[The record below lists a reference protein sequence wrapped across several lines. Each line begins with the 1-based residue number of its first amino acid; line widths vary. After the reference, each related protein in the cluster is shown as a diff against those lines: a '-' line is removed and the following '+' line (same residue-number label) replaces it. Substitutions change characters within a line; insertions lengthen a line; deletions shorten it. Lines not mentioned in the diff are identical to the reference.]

1 MKYEISKLN
10 NESTFTNSS
19 NWNSIIVLL
28 DSNNNIV
35 YQTINS
41 SEMTLKEILERFYK
55 TTTNIR
61 HKYRDMTLEELM
73 SNLDITY
80 LLVS

>member
-10 NESTFTNSS
+10 DKSTFTNSS

-28 DSNNNIV
+28 DSNNNVV

-41 SEMTLKEILERFYK
+41 SEITFKEILERFYK

-61 HKYRDMTLEELM
+61 HKYRDMTLEELI
-73 SNLDITY
+73 SNLDVKY
-80 LLVS
+80 LLIS